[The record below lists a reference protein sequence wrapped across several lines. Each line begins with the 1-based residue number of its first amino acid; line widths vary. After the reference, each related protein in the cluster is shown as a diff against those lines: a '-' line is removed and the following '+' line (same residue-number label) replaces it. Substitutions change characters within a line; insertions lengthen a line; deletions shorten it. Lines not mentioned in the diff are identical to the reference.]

1 MIPKALVT
9 RVVAPILLDA
19 NKMATWT
26 VGNELPWDTDH
37 IIVQMSIIGDVVEV
51 YSRLKTGSE
60 TEKQLIGQLGGIFG
74 FRFTI
79 PMAQVRMIESC
90 MPLAAWEGLRQ
101 DANTVMAES
110 EILEDDEGD
119 DEDDEDEEE
128 EIEDGEIPAPAPP
141 TFAAPA
147 APSAPFF
154 PSSATLAAAQGQA
167 PLPTPPP
174 NGQSGPTP

>member
-60 TEKQLIGQLGGIFG
+60 TERQLIGQLGGVFG

-90 MPLAAWEGLRQ
+90 MPLPAWESLRK
-101 DANTVMAES
+101 DANQIMAES
-110 EILEDDEGD
+110 EILEE
-119 DEDDEDEEE
+119 DEDEEDGDEDEE
-128 EIEDGEIPAPAPP
+128 EIEDGEIPAPAPSA
-141 TFAAPA
+141 FAAPA

-154 PSSATLAAAQGQA
+154 PSSAALAAAQGQA
-167 PLPTPPP
+167 PLPTPPA
-174 NGQSGPTP
+174 NGQSGGTP